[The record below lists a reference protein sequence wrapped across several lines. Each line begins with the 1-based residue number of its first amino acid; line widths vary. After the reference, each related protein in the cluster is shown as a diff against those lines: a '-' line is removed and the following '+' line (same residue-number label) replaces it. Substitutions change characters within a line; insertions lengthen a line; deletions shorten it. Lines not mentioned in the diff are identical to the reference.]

1 MEQAVAFWSGGK
13 DSALALDRVRRGGE
27 FEIAALITTISE
39 EYKRVSMHGVR
50 EELVEAQARAAGF
63 PLDKMYVGPDSSNAT
78 YVAALRLTLDAW
90 RKRGVKRAV
99 FGDIFLADLRQW
111 REKLLAEIGMTGL
124 FPLWQADTRALAGE
138 FVARGFRALTC
149 CVNDAWLSESDVGHA
164 LDAGFFAGLG
174 PGIDPCGENG
184 EYHSFV
190 HDGPVFRHPVSYR
203 LGEKIYRPLE
213 LPKPHDDGGPAI
225 PLPASSGPGKTKGF
239 WFADILPG

>member
-27 FEIAALITTISE
+27 FEIAALITTISR

-50 EELVEAQARAAGF
+50 EELVEAQARAIDL

-78 YVAALRLTLDAW
+78 YVVALRHSLGAW
-90 RKRGVKRAV
+90 RMRGIKHAV

-111 REKLLAEIGMTGL
+111 RETLLAELGMTGV

-138 FVARGFRALTC
+138 FVARGFAAVTC
-149 CVNDAWLSESDVGHA
+149 CVNDAWLGEKDVGRA
-164 LDAGFFAGLG
+164 LDLGFFAGLG
-174 PGIDPCGENG
+174 PEIDPCGENG

-190 HDGPVFRHPVSYR
+190 HDGPIFRHPVAYSM
-203 LGEKIYRPLE
+203 GEKVYRPLDR
-213 LPKPHDDGGPAI
+213 PKPPAGGPAI
-225 PLPASSGPGKTKGF
+225 PLPAPHDAGKTKGF
-239 WFADILPG
+239 WFVDLLPA